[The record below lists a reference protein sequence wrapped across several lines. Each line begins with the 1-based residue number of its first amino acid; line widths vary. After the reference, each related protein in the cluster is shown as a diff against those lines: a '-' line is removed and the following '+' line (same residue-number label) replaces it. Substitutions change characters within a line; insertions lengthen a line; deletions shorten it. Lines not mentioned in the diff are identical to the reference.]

1 MNRLLL
7 LTACILLIGC
17 QSKQNTTDSLLGYL
31 PNNAVVVLKSSS
43 FKSLHDYS
51 NQQDAAMAAA
61 TLLPEFF
68 EELNQIAPNTAGQ
81 LSFHPEGKGQLI
93 PLLISHQKPV
103 YSDSV
108 AVDTLRYN
116 KTQLLKRNANPPTY
130 YATWDSLHFSSPS
143 KLLLESSIRLRS
155 TPNSIDGELEQLY
168 DNTTEDHTFFVSQDI
183 APYFNTLFNDIRP
196 VPWSQWSK
204 WTAIVPTVNSNGV
217 YMQAYGV
224 MDASGASRLSFLKNH
239 DSALHDLA
247 AHIPSN
253 TNTIQAFSFDL
264 DTYKKASLR
273 FKAVHNLPET
283 PMDSLLM
290 DATQLAQLQLGNET
304 VVLVKTNKT
313 PDDIKQALAKKSKAQ
328 FTTEQQTLFAFSD
341 ENTVANLLPPILK
354 QNTYAFATL
363 LNEHLYLGTSKTALE
378 SVIYALNKDDVL
390 AQNER
395 FQTYVKTLPSRSSF
409 WGWSVP
415 AYFETQVKKIVPTLS
430 KVALGAFRQA
440 DYVGTVEGEV
450 FYVTLSLQKPNDE
463 GKKAQAVELAGTAT
477 FDTPVIWGPYAVHN
491 HKTQA
496 LEWVVQ
502 DEENQ
507 LYLLDTTGGIV
518 WKKQLDGPILGPVT
532 QVDVYRNKRLQL
544 AFTTAK
550 SFQVLDR
557 NGNAVSGYSIKGMR
571 SSSTLAVFDYDKQR
585 NYRLVLSSGNTLS
598 MYDRSMKKVNG
609 WRKTKLN
616 SALKYPAKHIRIG
629 NRDYI
634 ALVQKSGKGELLHRT
649 GKTRIKIPTDVK
661 LTQDIYP
668 YQSGFVSIDDKNR
681 LVQIS
686 TTGKLTKTV
695 LPFETRY
702 TIAANRNTLVTL
714 TENKVSI
721 NNQLVELDFG
731 VYAPPQIQV
740 VNNRTYILIWD
751 NQSDKIYVFDR
762 DAKLL
767 DSFPV
772 IGRNWAMLGQA
783 VPGSA
788 VYLAAQ
794 NNRQE
799 LRFYKMP

>member
-7 LTACILLIGC
+7 LAVCILLIGC
-17 QSKQNTTDSLLGYL
+17 QSKQNTTDSLLNYL

-43 FKSLHDYS
+43 FKSLHDYR
-51 NQQDAAMAAA
+51 NQHDAATAAA
-61 TLLPEFF
+61 TLLPDFF
-68 EELNQIAPNTAGQ
+68 EELSQIGPNTAGQ
-81 LSFHPEGKGQLI
+81 LSFHPEGKDQLI
-93 PLLISHQKPV
+93 PLLISLQKPV

-108 AVDTLRYN
+108 SVDTLQYN
-116 KTQLLKRNANPPTY
+116 KTQLLKRNTNPPTF
-130 YATWDSLHFSSPS
+130 YASWDSLHFSSPS

-155 TPNSIDGELEQLY
+155 TQNSIDAELEQLY
-168 DNTTEDHTFFVSQDI
+168 KNTTEDHTFFVSKDI
-183 APYFNTLFNDIRP
+183 APYFNRLFKDMNPI
-196 VPWSQWSK
+196 PWLQWSK
-204 WTAIVPTVNSNGV
+204 WTAMVPSVNSNGV
-217 YMQAYGV
+217 YMQAYGIT
-224 MDASGASRLSFLKNH
+224 DTNGASRLSFLKNQ
-239 DSALHDLA
+239 DSALQELA
-247 AHIPSN
+247 AYIPSN
-253 TNTIQAFSFDL
+253 INTVQAFSFDL

-273 FKAVHNLPET
+273 FEAAHNLPKT
-283 PMDSLLM
+283 LMDSLLI
-290 DATQLAQLQLGNET
+290 DATQLAQLRLGNET
-304 VVLVKTNKT
+304 VVLVKSSMAT
-313 PDDIKQALAKKSKAQ
+313 DDIKQTLAKKSKAQ
-328 FTTEQQTLFAFSD
+328 FTTEQQTLYAFSD
-341 ENTVANLLPPILK
+341 ENIITDLLPPMLK
-354 QNTYAFATL
+354 QNKFTFATIV
-363 LNEHLYLGTSKTALE
+363 NEHLYLGTSQTVLE
-378 SVIYALNKDDVL
+378 SVIYALTKDDVL
-390 AQNER
+390 SQNER
-395 FQTYVKTLPSRSSF
+395 FQTYFKTLPSRSSF
-409 WGWSVP
+409 WGWSAP
-415 AYFETQVKKIVPTLS
+415 AYFETQVKKIAPALS
-430 KVALGAFRQA
+430 KTALGAFRQA

-450 FYVTLSLQKPNDE
+450 FYVALSLQKPNDE

-477 FDTPVIWGPYAVHN
+477 FDAPVVWGPYAVHN

-507 LYLLDTTGGIV
+507 LYLLDTTGELV
-518 WKKQLDGPILGPVT
+518 WKKQLDGAILGSVY
-532 QVDVYRNKRLQL
+532 QVDLYRNKRLQL
-544 AFTTAK
+544 AFTTDK

-557 NGNAVSGYSIKGMR
+557 NGNAVSGYSKKGMR
-571 SSSTLAVFDYDKQR
+571 TSSTLAVFDYDKQR

-598 MYDRSMKKVNG
+598 MYDSRMKKVSG

-616 SALKYPAKHIRIG
+616 NGLKYPAKHIRIG

-668 YQSGFVSIDDKNR
+668 YQNGFVSVDDKNR

-686 TTGKLTKTV
+686 TTGKLSKTA

-702 TIAANRNTLVTL
+702 AIAANRNTLVTV

-740 VNNRTYILIWD
+740 VNNRTYIIIWD
-751 NQSDKIYVFDR
+751 NQSDKVYVFDR

-772 IGRNWAMLGQA
+772 IGRKWAMLGQA

-799 LRFYKMP
+799 LRLYKMP

>member
-7 LTACILLIGC
+7 IVICALLVGC
-17 QSKQNTTDSLLGYL
+17 QSKQDKTDSLLDYL
-31 PNNAVVVLKSSS
+31 PNNAVVVLKSNS
-43 FKSLHDYS
+43 FTSLHAYS
-51 NQQDAAMAAA
+51 NQQEAAVAAA
-61 TLLPEFF
+61 SLLPEFF
-68 EELNQIAPNTAGQ
+68 EELNQIAPNSAGQ
-81 LSFHPEGKGQLI
+81 LSYHPEGKGKLI
-93 PLLISHQKPV
+93 PLLISQQKPV
-103 YSDSV
+103 YRDSV
-108 AVDTLRYN
+108 AVDTLQYN
-116 KTQLLKRNANPPTY
+116 KTQLLKRNSNPPTF
-130 YATWDSLHFSSPS
+130 YANWDSLHFSSPS

-155 TPNSIDGELEQLY
+155 APNSIDAELEQLY
-168 DNTTEDHTFFVSQDI
+168 NNSSEDHTFFVSQNI
-183 APYFNTLFNDIRP
+183 APYFNMLFEDMNP
-196 VPWSQWSK
+196 MPWSQWSK
-204 WTAIVPTVNSNGV
+204 WTALVPTVNSNGV
-217 YMQAYGV
+217 YMQAYG
-224 MDASGASRLSFLKNH
+224 MIDPSGASRLSFLKNQ
-239 DSALHDLA
+239 DSGLQNLA

-253 TNTIQAFSFDL
+253 AKSVQAFSFDL
-264 DTYKKASLR
+264 DVYKKASLR

-283 PMDSLLM
+283 LMDSLLM
-290 DATQLAQLQLGNET
+290 GATQLAQLQLGNET
-304 VVLVKTNKT
+304 VVLVKTNKAL
-313 PDDIKQALAKKSKAQ
+313 DDIKQALAKKSKAQ
-328 FTTEQQTLFAFSD
+328 FSTDEQTLYAFSD
-341 ENTVANLLPPILK
+341 DNIISNLLPPLLK
-354 QNTYAFATL
+354 QNNYAFATL
-363 LNEHLYLGTSKTALE
+363 LNEHLYLGTSQTVLE
-378 SVIYALNKDDVL
+378 SVIYTLIKDDVL

-409 WGWSVP
+409 WGWSAP
-415 AYFETQVKKIVPTLS
+415 TYFETQVKKMMPALS
-430 KVALGAFRQA
+430 KVTLGPFRQA

-450 FYVTLSLQKPNDE
+450 FYVALSLQKPNDE
-463 GKKAQAVELAGTAT
+463 GKKTQAVELASTAT
-477 FDTPVIWGPYAVHN
+477 FNTPLVWGPYAVHN

-507 LYLLDTTGGIV
+507 LYLLDTTGETI
-518 WKKQLDGPILGPVT
+518 WKKQLDGAILGPVH
-532 QVDVYRNKRLQL
+532 QVDLYRNKRLQL
-544 AFTTAK
+544 AFTTDK

-557 NGNAVSGYSIKGMR
+557 NGNPVSGYSKKGMR

-598 MYDRSMKKVNG
+598 MYDRGMKKVSG

-649 GKTRIKIPTDVK
+649 GKTRIKIPAEIK
-661 LTQDIYP
+661 LTQDLFP
-668 YQSGFVSIDDKNR
+668 YQSGFISVDDKNR

-686 TTGKLTKTV
+686 TTGKLTKKA

-740 VNNRTYILIWD
+740 VNNRTYILVWD
-751 NQSDKIYVFDR
+751 NQSDKVYVFDR

-772 IGRNWAMLGQA
+772 VGRKWAMLGQA
-783 VPGSA
+783 TPGSA

-794 NNRQE
+794 NNKKE

>member
-1 MNRLLL
+1 
-7 LTACILLIGC
+7 
-17 QSKQNTTDSLLGYL
+17 
-31 PNNAVVVLKSSS
+31 
-43 FKSLHDYS
+43 
-51 NQQDAAMAAA
+51 
-61 TLLPEFF
+61 
-68 EELNQIAPNTAGQ
+68 
-81 LSFHPEGKGQLI
+81 
-93 PLLISHQKPV
+93 
-103 YSDSV
+103 
-108 AVDTLRYN
+108 VDTLQYN
-116 KTQLLKRNANPPTY
+116 KTQLLKRNSNPPSF
-130 YATWDSLHFSSPS
+130 YATWDNLHFSSPS

-155 TPNSIDGELEQLY
+155 TPNSIDIELEQLY
-168 DNTTEDHTFFVSQDI
+168 ENTTEDHTFFVSQNI
-183 APYFNTLFNDIRP
+183 APYFNTLFEDMSPI
-196 VPWSQWSK
+196 PWSQWSK
-204 WTAIVPTVNSNGV
+204 WTALVPTVNSNGV

-224 MDASGASRLSFLKNH
+224 MDSSGASRLSFLKNQ
-239 DSALHDLA
+239 DSSLQNLA
-247 AHIPSN
+247 AHIPSSVS
-253 TNTIQAFSFDL
+253 TVQAFSFDL

-283 PMDSLLM
+283 VMDSLLM

-304 VVLVKTNKT
+304 LVLVKTNKA
-313 PDDIKQALAKKSKAQ
+313 PDDIKQTLAKKSKAQ
-328 FTTEQQTLFAFSD
+328 FTTEAQTLYAFSD
-341 ENTVANLLPPILK
+341 DNSITNLLPPILK

-378 SVIYALNKDDVL
+378 SLIYALSKDDVL
-390 AQNER
+390 MQNEG
-395 FQTYVKTLPSRSSF
+395 FQTYVKTLPTRSSF
-409 WGWSVP
+409 WGWSAP
-415 AYFETQVKKIVPTLS
+415 AYFEAQVKKMMPALR

-450 FYVTLSLQKPNDE
+450 FYVALSLQKPNDE
-463 GKKAQAVELAGTAT
+463 GKKTQAVELAGTAT
-477 FDTPVIWGPYAVHN
+477 FNTPVSWGPYAVLN

-507 LYLLDTTGGIV
+507 LYLLDTTGEEI
-518 WKKQLDGPILGPVT
+518 WKKQLDGAILGPVY
-532 QVDVYRNKRLQL
+532 QVDLYRNKRLQL
-544 AFTTAK
+544 AFTTDK

-557 NGNAVSGYSIKGMR
+557 NGNPVSGYNKKGVR
-571 SSSTLAVFDYDKQR
+571 TSSTLGIFDYDNQR
-585 NYRLVLSSGNTLS
+585 NYRLVLNSGNTLS
-598 MYDRSMKKVNG
+598 MYDRSMKKVSG
-609 WRKTKLN
+609 WRKTKLK

-686 TTGKLTKTV
+686 TTGKLTKTA

-714 TENKVSI
+714 TENKVNI

-751 NQSDKIYVFDR
+751 NQSDKVYVFDR

-772 IGRNWAMLGQA
+772 IGRKWAMLGQA

-788 VYLAAQ
+788 IYLAAQ

-799 LRFYKMP
+799 LRIYKMP

>member
-7 LTACILLIGC
+7 FAICALLIGC
-17 QSKQNTTDSLLGYL
+17 QSKQNTTGSLLDYL

-43 FKSLHDYS
+43 FTSLHKYS

-68 EELNQIAPNTAGQ
+68 EELNQIAPNTSGQ

-93 PLLISHQKPV
+93 PLLISPQQPV
-103 YSDSV
+103 YTDSV
-108 AVDTLRYN
+108 AVDTLQYN
-116 KTQLLKRNANPPTY
+116 KTQLLKRNSNPPTF
-130 YATWDSLHFSSPS
+130 YASWDSLHFSSPS

-155 TPNSIDGELEQLY
+155 TPNSIDIELEQLY
-168 DNTTEDHTFFVSQDI
+168 ENSTEDHTFFVSQNI
-183 APYFNTLFNDIRP
+183 APYFNRLFEDMNP
-196 VPWSQWSK
+196 VPWSQWST
-204 WTAIVPTVNSNGV
+204 WTALVPTVNSNWV

-224 MDASGASRLSFLKNH
+224 MDSSGASRLSFLKNQ
-239 DSALHDLA
+239 DSALQNLA

-253 TNTIQAFSFDL
+253 VNTVQAFSFDL

-283 PMDSLLM
+283 VMDSLLM

-304 VVLVKTNKT
+304 LVLVKTNKT

-328 FTTEQQTLFAFSD
+328 YTTEAQTLYAFSD
-341 ENTVANLLPPILK
+341 DNNITNLLPPILK

-378 SVIYALNKDDVL
+378 SLIYALTKDDVL

-409 WGWSVP
+409 WGWSAP
-415 AYFETQVKKIVPTLS
+415 AYFEAQVKKMMPALR

-450 FYVTLSLQKPNDE
+450 FYVALSLQKPNDE
-463 GKKAQAVELAGTAT
+463 GKKTQAVELAGTAT
-477 FDTPVIWGPYAVHN
+477 FNTPVSWGPYAVLN

-507 LYLLDTTGGIV
+507 LYLLDTTGEEI
-518 WKKQLDGPILGPVT
+518 WKKQLDGAILGPVY
-532 QVDVYRNKRLQL
+532 QVDLYRNKRLQL
-544 AFTTAK
+544 AFTTDK

-557 NGNAVSGYSIKGMR
+557 NGNPVSEYNKKGMR
-571 SSSTLAVFDYDKQR
+571 TSSTLGIFDYDNQR

-598 MYDRSMKKVNG
+598 MYDRSMKKVSG
-609 WRKTKLN
+609 WRKTKLK
-616 SALKYPAKHIRIG
+616 SALKYPPKHIRIG

-661 LTQDIYP
+661 LTQEIYP

-686 TTGKLTKTV
+686 TTGKLTKTA

-721 NNQLVELDFG
+721 NDQLVELDFG

-751 NQSDKIYVFDR
+751 NQSDKVYVFNR

-772 IGRNWAMLGQA
+772 IGRKWAMLGQA

-788 VYLAAQ
+788 IYLAAQ
-794 NNRQE
+794 NNKQE
-799 LRFYKMP
+799 LRIYKMP

>member
-1 MNRLLL
+1 
-7 LTACILLIGC
+7 
-17 QSKQNTTDSLLGYL
+17 
-31 PNNAVVVLKSSS
+31 
-43 FKSLHDYS
+43 
-51 NQQDAAMAAA
+51 
-61 TLLPEFF
+61 
-68 EELNQIAPNTAGQ
+68 
-81 LSFHPEGKGQLI
+81 
-93 PLLISHQKPV
+93 
-103 YSDSV
+103 
-108 AVDTLRYN
+108 
-116 KTQLLKRNANPPTY
+116 
-130 YATWDSLHFSSPS
+130 
-143 KLLLESSIRLRS
+143 LLLESSIRLRS
-155 TPNSIDGELEQLY
+155 TPNSIDIELEQLY
-168 DNTTEDHTFFVSQDI
+168 ENSTEDHTFFVSQNI
-183 APYFNTLFNDIRP
+183 APYFNTLFEDMNP
-196 VPWSQWSK
+196 VPWSQWST
-204 WTAIVPTVNSNGV
+204 WTALVPTVNSNGV

-224 MDASGASRLSFLKNH
+224 MDSSGASRLSFLKNQ
-239 DSALHDLA
+239 DSALQNLA

-253 TNTIQAFSFDL
+253 VNTVQAFSFDL

-283 PMDSLLM
+283 VMDSLLM

-304 VVLVKTNKT
+304 LVLVKTNKT

-328 FTTEQQTLFAFSD
+328 YTTEAHTVYAFSD
-341 ENTVANLLPPILK
+341 DNSITNLLPPILK

-378 SVIYALNKDDVL
+378 SLIYALTKDDVL
-390 AQNER
+390 GQNER

-409 WGWSVP
+409 WGWSAP
-415 AYFETQVKKIVPTLS
+415 AYFEAQVKKMMPALR

-450 FYVTLSLQKPNDE
+450 FYVALSLQKPNDE
-463 GKKAQAVELAGTAT
+463 GKKTQAVELAGTAT
-477 FDTPVIWGPYAVHN
+477 FNTPVSWGPYAVLN

-507 LYLLDTTGGIV
+507 LYLLDTTGEEI
-518 WKKQLDGPILGPVT
+518 WKKQLDGAILGPVY
-532 QVDVYRNKRLQL
+532 QVDLYRNKRLQL
-544 AFTTAK
+544 AFTTDK

-557 NGNAVSGYSIKGMR
+557 NGNPVSGYNKKGMR
-571 SSSTLAVFDYDKQR
+571 TSSTLGIFDYDNQR

-598 MYDRSMKKVNG
+598 MYDRSMKKVSG
-609 WRKTKLN
+609 WRKTKLK

-661 LTQDIYP
+661 LTQEIYP

-686 TTGKLTKTV
+686 TTGKLTKTA

-721 NNQLVELDFG
+721 NDQLVELDFG

-751 NQSDKIYVFDR
+751 NQSDKVYVFNR

-772 IGRNWAMLGQA
+772 IGRKWAMLGQA

-788 VYLAAQ
+788 IYLAAQ
-794 NNRQE
+794 NNKQE
-799 LRFYKMP
+799 LRIYKMP

>member
-1 MNRLLL
+1 
-7 LTACILLIGC
+7 
-17 QSKQNTTDSLLGYL
+17 
-31 PNNAVVVLKSSS
+31 
-43 FKSLHDYS
+43 
-51 NQQDAAMAAA
+51 MAAA

-68 EELNQIAPNTAGQ
+68 EELNQIAPNTVGQ

-93 PLLISHQKPV
+93 PLLISQQKPV

-108 AVDTLRYN
+108 TVDTLQYN
-116 KTQLLKRNANPPTY
+116 KTQLLKRNSNPPSF

-155 TPNSIDGELEQLY
+155 TPNSIDIELEQLY
-168 DNTTEDHTFFVSQDI
+168 ENTTEDHTFFVSQNI
-183 APYFNTLFNDIRP
+183 APYFNTLFDDMDPI
-196 VPWSQWSK
+196 PWSQWSK
-204 WTAIVPTVNSNGV
+204 WTALVPTVNSNGV

-224 MDASGASRLSFLKNH
+224 MDSSGASRLSFLKNQ
-239 DSALHDLA
+239 DSALQDLA
-247 AHIPSN
+247 AYIPSN
-253 TNTIQAFSFDL
+253 VNTVQAFSFDL

-283 PMDSLLM
+283 VMDSLLM
-290 DATQLAQLQLGNET
+290 DATQLAQLQLGKET
-304 VVLVKTNKT
+304 IVLVKTNKT

-328 FTTEQQTLFAFSD
+328 YTTETQTVYAFSD
-341 ENTVANLLPPILK
+341 DNSITNLLPPILK

-363 LNEHLYLGTSKTALE
+363 LNEHLYLGTSQTALE
-378 SVIYALNKDDVL
+378 SLIYALNKDDVL
-390 AQNER
+390 VQNER

-409 WGWSVP
+409 WGWSAP
-415 AYFETQVKKIVPTLS
+415 AYFEAQVKKVMPALR
-430 KVALGAFRQA
+430 KVALGTFRQA

-450 FYVTLSLQKPNDE
+450 FYVALSLQKPNDE
-463 GKKAQAVELAGTAT
+463 GKKKQAVELAGTAT
-477 FDTPVIWGPYAVHN
+477 FDTAVIWGPYAVHN

-507 LYLLDTTGGIV
+507 LYLLDTTGEAI
-518 WKKQLDGPILGPVT
+518 WKKQLDGAILGPVY
-532 QVDVYRNKRLQL
+532 QVDLYRNKRLQL
-544 AFTTAK
+544 AFTTEK

-557 NGNAVSGYSIKGMR
+557 NGNPVSGYNKKGMR
-571 SSSTLAVFDYDKQR
+571 TSSTLGIFDYDNQR
-585 NYRLVLSSGNTLS
+585 NYRMVLSSGNTLS
-598 MYDRSMKKVNG
+598 MYDRSMKKVSG
-609 WRKTKLN
+609 WRKTKLK

-661 LTQDIYP
+661 LTQEIYP

-686 TTGKLTKTV
+686 TTGKLTKTA

-721 NNQLVELDFG
+721 NDQLVELDFG

-751 NQSDKIYVFDR
+751 NQSDKIYLFNR

-772 IGRNWAMLGQA
+772 IGRKWAMLGQA

-788 VYLAAQ
+788 VYLATQ

-799 LRFYKMP
+799 LRIYKMP

>member
-7 LTACILLIGC
+7 IAACILLIGC
-17 QSKQNTTDSLLGYL
+17 QSKQNTTDSLLRYL

-93 PLLISHQKPV
+93 PLLISQQKPV
-103 YSDSV
+103 YGDSV

-155 TPNSIDGELEQLY
+155 TPNSIDRELEQLY
-168 DNTTEDHTFFVSQDI
+168 DNSSEDHTFFVSHDI
-183 APYFNTLFNDIRP
+183 APYFNTLFKNITP
-196 VPWSQWSK
+196 MPWSQWSK

-224 MDASGASRLSFLKNH
+224 MDASGASRLSFLKNQ

-253 TNTIQAFSFDL
+253 ANTVQAFSFNL

-313 PDDIKQALAKKSKAQ
+313 PDGIKQALAKKSKAQ
-328 FTTEQQTLFAFSD
+328 FTTEQQTLYAFSD
-341 ENTVANLLPPILK
+341 ESTIANLLPPILK

-409 WGWSVP
+409 WGWSAP
-415 AYFETQVKKIVPTLS
+415 AYFEAQVKKIVPALS
-430 KVALGAFRQA
+430 KMTLGAFRQA

-450 FYVTLSLQKPNDE
+450 FYVALSLQKPNDE

-477 FDTPVIWGPYAVHN
+477 FDTPVRWGPFAVHN

-507 LYLLDTTGGIV
+507 LYLLDTTGDIV
-518 WKKQLDGPILGPVT
+518 WKKQLDGAILGPVT
-532 QVDVYRNKRLQL
+532 QVDLYRNKRLQL

-557 NGNAVSGYSIKGMR
+557 NGNAV
-571 SSSTLAVFDYDKQR
+571 
-585 NYRLVLSSGNTLS
+585 
-598 MYDRSMKKVNG
+598 
-609 WRKTKLN
+609 
-616 SALKYPAKHIRIG
+616 
-629 NRDYI
+629 
-634 ALVQKSGKGELLHRT
+634 
-649 GKTRIKIPTDVK
+649 
-661 LTQDIYP
+661 
-668 YQSGFVSIDDKNR
+668 
-681 LVQIS
+681 
-686 TTGKLTKTV
+686 
-695 LPFETRY
+695 
-702 TIAANRNTLVTL
+702 
-714 TENKVSI
+714 
-721 NNQLVELDFG
+721 
-731 VYAPPQIQV
+731 
-740 VNNRTYILIWD
+740 
-751 NQSDKIYVFDR
+751 
-762 DAKLL
+762 
-767 DSFPV
+767 
-772 IGRNWAMLGQA
+772 LG
-783 VPGSA
+783 
-788 VYLAAQ
+788 
-794 NNRQE
+794 
-799 LRFYKMP
+799 

>member
-1 MNRLLL
+1 
-7 LTACILLIGC
+7 
-17 QSKQNTTDSLLGYL
+17 
-31 PNNAVVVLKSSS
+31 
-43 FKSLHDYS
+43 
-51 NQQDAAMAAA
+51 
-61 TLLPEFF
+61 
-68 EELNQIAPNTAGQ
+68 
-81 LSFHPEGKGQLI
+81 
-93 PLLISHQKPV
+93 
-103 YSDSV
+103 
-108 AVDTLRYN
+108 
-116 KTQLLKRNANPPTY
+116 
-130 YATWDSLHFSSPS
+130 
-143 KLLLESSIRLRS
+143 
-155 TPNSIDGELEQLY
+155 
-168 DNTTEDHTFFVSQDI
+168 
-183 APYFNTLFNDIRP
+183 
-196 VPWSQWSK
+196 
-204 WTAIVPTVNSNGV
+204 
-217 YMQAYGV
+217 MQAYGV
-224 MDASGASRLSFLKNH
+224 MDSSGASRLSFLKNQ
-239 DSALHDLA
+239 DSALQNLA

-253 TNTIQAFSFDL
+253 VNTVQAFSFDL

-283 PMDSLLM
+283 VMDSLLM

-304 VVLVKTNKT
+304 LVLVKTNKT

-328 FTTEQQTLFAFSD
+328 YTTEAHTVYAFSD
-341 ENTVANLLPPILK
+341 DNSITNLLPPILK

-378 SVIYALNKDDVL
+378 SLIYALTKDDVL
-390 AQNER
+390 GQNER

-409 WGWSVP
+409 WGWSAP
-415 AYFETQVKKIVPTLS
+415 AYFEAQVKKMMPALR
-430 KVALGAFRQA
+430 KVALGSFRQA

-450 FYVTLSLQKPNDE
+450 FYVALSLQKPNDE
-463 GKKAQAVELAGTAT
+463 GKKTQAVELAGTAT
-477 FDTPVIWGPYAVHN
+477 FNTPVSWGPYAVLN
-491 HKTQA
+491 HKTQV

-507 LYLLDTTGGIV
+507 LYLLDTTGEEI
-518 WKKQLDGPILGPVT
+518 WKKQLDGAILGPVY
-532 QVDVYRNKRLQL
+532 QVDLYRNKRLQL
-544 AFTTAK
+544 AFTTDK

-557 NGNAVSGYSIKGMR
+557 NGNPVSGYNKKGMR
-571 SSSTLAVFDYDKQR
+571 TSSTLGIFDYDNQR

-598 MYDRSMKKVNG
+598 MYDRSMKKVSG
-609 WRKTKLN
+609 WRKTKLK
-616 SALKYPAKHIRIG
+616 SALKYPPKHIRIG

-661 LTQDIYP
+661 LTQEIYP

-686 TTGKLTKTV
+686 TTGKLTKTA

-721 NNQLVELDFG
+721 NDQLVELDFG

-740 VNNRTYILIWD
+740 VNNRTYVLIWD
-751 NQSDKIYVFDR
+751 NQSDKVYVFNR

-772 IGRNWAMLGQA
+772 IGRKWAMLGQA

-788 VYLAAQ
+788 IYLAAQ
-794 NNRQE
+794 NNKQE
-799 LRFYKMP
+799 LRIYKMP

>member
-7 LTACILLIGC
+7 IVICALLVGC
-17 QSKQNTTDSLLGYL
+17 QSKQDKTDSLLDYL
-31 PNNAVVVLKSSS
+31 PNNAVVVLKSNS
-43 FKSLHDYS
+43 FTSLHAYS
-51 NQQDAAMAAA
+51 NQQEAAVAAA
-61 TLLPEFF
+61 SLLPEFF
-68 EELNQIAPNTAGQ
+68 EELNQIAPNSAGQ
-81 LSFHPEGKGQLI
+81 LSYHPEGKGKLI
-93 PLLISHQKPV
+93 PLLISQQKPV
-103 YSDSV
+103 YRDSV
-108 AVDTLRYN
+108 AVDTLQYN
-116 KTQLLKRNANPPTY
+116 KTQLLKRNSNPPTF
-130 YATWDSLHFSSPS
+130 YANWDSLHFSSPS

-155 TPNSIDGELEQLY
+155 APNSIDAELEQLY
-168 DNTTEDHTFFVSQDI
+168 NNSSEDHTFFVSQNI
-183 APYFNTLFNDIRP
+183 APYFNMLFEDMNP
-196 VPWSQWSK
+196 MPWSQWSK
-204 WTAIVPTVNSNGV
+204 WTALVPTVNSNGV
-217 YMQAYGV
+217 YMQAYG
-224 MDASGASRLSFLKNH
+224 MIDPSGASRLSFLKNQ
-239 DSALHDLA
+239 DSGLQNLA

-253 TNTIQAFSFDL
+253 AKSVQAFSFDL
-264 DTYKKASLR
+264 DVYKKASLR

-283 PMDSLLM
+283 LMDSLLM

-304 VVLVKTNKT
+304 VVLVKTNKAL
-313 PDDIKQALAKKSKAQ
+313 DDIKQALAKKSKAQ
-328 FTTEQQTLFAFSD
+328 FSTDEQTLYAFSD
-341 ENTVANLLPPILK
+341 DNTISNLLPPLLK
-354 QNTYAFATL
+354 QKNYAFATL
-363 LNEHLYLGTSKTALE
+363 LNEHLYLGTSQTVLE
-378 SVIYALNKDDVL
+378 SVIYTLNKDDVL

-409 WGWSVP
+409 WGWSAP
-415 AYFETQVKKIVPTLS
+415 TYFETQVKKMMPALS
-430 KVALGAFRQA
+430 KVTLGPFRQA

-450 FYVTLSLQKPNDE
+450 FYVSLSLQKPNDE
-463 GKKAQAVELAGTAT
+463 GKKTQAVELASTAT
-477 FDTPVIWGPYAVHN
+477 FNTPLVWGPYAVHN

-507 LYLLDTTGGIV
+507 LYLLDTTGETI
-518 WKKQLDGPILGPVT
+518 WKKQLDGAILGPVH
-532 QVDVYRNKRLQL
+532 QVDLYRNKRLQL
-544 AFTTAK
+544 AFTTEK

-557 NGNAVSGYSIKGMR
+557 NGNPVSGYSKKGMR

-598 MYDRSMKKVNG
+598 MYDRGMKKVSG

-616 SALKYPAKHIRIG
+616 SILKYPAKHIRIG

-649 GKTRIKIPTDVK
+649 GKTRIKIPAEIK
-661 LTQDIYP
+661 LTQDLFS
-668 YQSGFVSIDDKNR
+668 YQSGFISIDDKNR

-686 TTGKLTKTV
+686 TTGKLTKKA

-740 VNNRTYILIWD
+740 VNNRTYILVWD
-751 NQSDKIYVFDR
+751 NQSDKVYVFDR

-772 IGRNWAMLGQA
+772 VGRKWAMLGQA
-783 VPGSA
+783 TPGSA
-788 VYLAAQ
+788 VYLVAQ
-794 NNRQE
+794 NNKKE

>member
-7 LTACILLIGC
+7 FTACILLLGC
-17 QSKQNTTDSLLGYL
+17 QSKQNTTESLLGYL

-61 TLLPEFF
+61 RLLPKFF
-68 EELNQIAPNTAGQ
+68 EKLNHIAPNTAGQ

-93 PLLISHQKPV
+93 PLLISQQKPF

-108 AVDTLRYN
+108 TVDTLQYN

-130 YATWDSLHFSSPS
+130 YATWDSLHFSSTS

-155 TPNSIDGELEQLY
+155 TPNSIDSELEQLY
-168 DNTTEDHTFFVSQDI
+168 DNATEDHTFFVSQDI
-183 APYFNTLFNDIRP
+183 APYFNTLFNDISP
-196 VPWSQWSK
+196 VPWSQWGN

-217 YMQAYGV
+217 YIQAFGV
-224 MDASGASRLSFLKNH
+224 MDANGASRLSFFKNQ
-239 DSALHDLA
+239 DSSLHDLA

-253 TNTIQAFSFDL
+253 ANTVQAFSFDL
-264 DTYKKASLR
+264 DAYKKASLR

-304 VVLVKTNKT
+304 VVLVKTYKT

-328 FTTEQQTLFAFSD
+328 FTTEQQTLYAFSD
-341 ENTVANLLPPILK
+341 ENAIVNLLPPILK

-409 WGWSVP
+409 WGWSAP

-430 KVALGAFRQA
+430 KVTLGAFRQA

-450 FYVTLSLQKPNDE
+450 FYVALGLQKPNDE

-477 FDTPVIWGPYAVHN
+477 FDMPVIWGPYAVHN

-502 DEENQ
+502 DEENE

-518 WKKQLDGPILGPVT
+518 WKKQLDGAILGPVT
-532 QVDVYRNKRLQL
+532 QVDLYRNKRLQL

-557 NGNAVSGYSIKGMR
+557 NGNAVSGYSKKGMR

-598 MYDRSMKKVNG
+598 MYDRSMKKVSG
-609 WRKTKLN
+609 WRKNKLN
-616 SALKYPAKHIRIG
+616 SVLKYPAKHIRIG

-661 LTQDIYP
+661 LTQGIYP

-686 TTGKLTKTV
+686 TTGKLTKTA

-721 NNQLVELDFG
+721 NDQLVELDFG

-751 NQSDKIYVFDR
+751 NQSDKVYVFDR

-772 IGRNWAMLGQA
+772 IGRKWAMLGQA

-799 LRFYKMP
+799 LRFYKIP

>member
-1 MNRLLL
+1 
-7 LTACILLIGC
+7 
-17 QSKQNTTDSLLGYL
+17 
-31 PNNAVVVLKSSS
+31 
-43 FKSLHDYS
+43 
-51 NQQDAAMAAA
+51 
-61 TLLPEFF
+61 
-68 EELNQIAPNTAGQ
+68 
-81 LSFHPEGKGQLI
+81 
-93 PLLISHQKPV
+93 
-103 YSDSV
+103 
-108 AVDTLRYN
+108 
-116 KTQLLKRNANPPTY
+116 
-130 YATWDSLHFSSPS
+130 
-143 KLLLESSIRLRS
+143 
-155 TPNSIDGELEQLY
+155 
-168 DNTTEDHTFFVSQDI
+168 
-183 APYFNTLFNDIRP
+183 
-196 VPWSQWSK
+196 
-204 WTAIVPTVNSNGV
+204 
-217 YMQAYGV
+217 MQAYGV
-224 MDASGASRLSFLKNH
+224 MDSSGASRLSFLKNQ
-239 DSALHDLA
+239 DSALQDLA

-253 TNTIQAFSFDL
+253 VNTVQAFSFDL

-283 PMDSLLM
+283 VMDSLLM
-290 DATQLAQLQLGNET
+290 DATQLAQLQLGKET
-304 VVLVKTNKT
+304 MVLVKTNKT

-328 FTTEQQTLFAFSD
+328 YTTETQTVYAFSD
-341 ENTVANLLPPILK
+341 DNSITNLLPPILK

-363 LNEHLYLGTSKTALE
+363 LNEHLYLGTSQTALE
-378 SVIYALNKDDVL
+378 SLIYALNKDDVL

-409 WGWSVP
+409 WGWSAP
-415 AYFETQVKKIVPTLS
+415 AYFEAQVKKMMPSLS

-450 FYVTLSLQKPNDE
+450 FYVALSLQKPNDE
-463 GKKAQAVELAGTAT
+463 GKKTQAVELAGTAT
-477 FDTPVIWGPYAVHN
+477 FDTAVIWGPYAVHN

-507 LYLLDTTGGIV
+507 LYLLDTTGEAI
-518 WKKQLDGPILGPVT
+518 WKKQLDGAILGPVY
-532 QVDVYRNKRLQL
+532 QVDLYRNKRLQL
-544 AFTTAK
+544 AFTTEK

-557 NGNAVSGYSIKGMR
+557 NGNPVSGYIKKGMR
-571 SSSTLAVFDYDKQR
+571 TSSTLGVFDYDKQR
-585 NYRLVLSSGNTLS
+585 NYRMVLSSGNVLS
-598 MYDRSMKKVNG
+598 MYDRSMKKVSG
-609 WRKTKLN
+609 WRKTKLK

-661 LTQDIYP
+661 LTQEIYP

-686 TTGKLTKTV
+686 TTGKLTKTA

-721 NNQLVELDFG
+721 NDQLVELDFG

-751 NQSDKIYVFDR
+751 NQSDKVYVFNR

-772 IGRNWAMLGQA
+772 IGRKWAMLGQA

-788 VYLAAQ
+788 VYLATQ

-799 LRFYKMP
+799 LRIYKMP

>member
-1 MNRLLL
+1 M
-7 LTACILLIGC
+7 
-17 QSKQNTTDSLLGYL
+17 SQN
-31 PNNAVVVLKSSS
+31 
-43 FKSLHDYS
+43 
-51 NQQDAAMAAA
+51 
-61 TLLPEFF
+61 
-68 EELNQIAPNTAGQ
+68 
-81 LSFHPEGKGQLI
+81 
-93 PLLISHQKPV
+93 
-103 YSDSV
+103 
-108 AVDTLRYN
+108 
-116 KTQLLKRNANPPTY
+116 
-130 YATWDSLHFSSPS
+130 
-143 KLLLESSIRLRS
+143 
-155 TPNSIDGELEQLY
+155 
-168 DNTTEDHTFFVSQDI
+168 I
-183 APYFNTLFNDIRP
+183 APYFNTLFEDMNP
-196 VPWSQWSK
+196 VPWSQWST
-204 WTAIVPTVNSNGV
+204 WTALVPTVNSNGV

-224 MDASGASRLSFLKNH
+224 MDSSGASRLSFLKNQ
-239 DSALHDLA
+239 DSALQNLA

-253 TNTIQAFSFDL
+253 VNTVQAFSFDL

-283 PMDSLLM
+283 VMDSLLM

-304 VVLVKTNKT
+304 LVLVKTNKT

-328 FTTEQQTLFAFSD
+328 YTTEAHTVYAFSD
-341 ENTVANLLPPILK
+341 DNSITNLLPPILK

-378 SVIYALNKDDVL
+378 SLIYALNKDDVL

-409 WGWSVP
+409 WGWSAP
-415 AYFETQVKKIVPTLS
+415 AYFEAQVKKMMPALR

-450 FYVTLSLQKPNDE
+450 FYVALSLQKPNDE
-463 GKKAQAVELAGTAT
+463 GKKTQAVELAGTAT
-477 FDTPVIWGPYAVHN
+477 FNTPVSWGPYAVLN

-507 LYLLDTTGGIV
+507 LYLLDTTGEEI
-518 WKKQLDGPILGPVT
+518 WKKQLDGAILGPVY
-532 QVDVYRNKRLQL
+532 QVDLYRNKRLQL
-544 AFTTAK
+544 AFTTDK

-557 NGNAVSGYSIKGMR
+557 NGNPVSGYNKKGMR
-571 SSSTLAVFDYDKQR
+571 TSSTLGIFDYDNQR

-598 MYDRSMKKVNG
+598 MYDRSMKKVSG
-609 WRKTKLN
+609 WRKTKLK

-661 LTQDIYP
+661 LTQEIYP

-686 TTGKLTKTV
+686 TTGKLTKTA

-721 NNQLVELDFG
+721 NDQLVELDFG

-751 NQSDKIYVFDR
+751 NQSDKVYVFNR

-772 IGRNWAMLGQA
+772 IGRKWAMLGQA

-788 VYLAAQ
+788 IYLAAQ
-794 NNRQE
+794 NNKQE
-799 LRFYKMP
+799 LRIYKMP

>member
-1 MNRLLL
+1 
-7 LTACILLIGC
+7 
-17 QSKQNTTDSLLGYL
+17 
-31 PNNAVVVLKSSS
+31 
-43 FKSLHDYS
+43 
-51 NQQDAAMAAA
+51 
-61 TLLPEFF
+61 
-68 EELNQIAPNTAGQ
+68 
-81 LSFHPEGKGQLI
+81 
-93 PLLISHQKPV
+93 
-103 YSDSV
+103 
-108 AVDTLRYN
+108 
-116 KTQLLKRNANPPTY
+116 
-130 YATWDSLHFSSPS
+130 
-143 KLLLESSIRLRS
+143 LLLESSIRLRS
-155 TPNSIDGELEQLY
+155 TPNSIDIELEQLY
-168 DNTTEDHTFFVSQDI
+168 ENSTEDHTFFVSQNI
-183 APYFNTLFNDIRP
+183 APYFNTLFEDMNP
-196 VPWSQWSK
+196 VPWSQWST
-204 WTAIVPTVNSNGV
+204 WTALVPTVNSNGV

-224 MDASGASRLSFLKNH
+224 MDSSGASRLSFLKNQ
-239 DSALHDLA
+239 DSALQNLA

-253 TNTIQAFSFDL
+253 VNTVQAFSFDL

-283 PMDSLLM
+283 VMDSLLM

-304 VVLVKTNKT
+304 LVLVKTNKT

-328 FTTEQQTLFAFSD
+328 YTTEAHTVYAFSD
-341 ENTVANLLPPILK
+341 DNSITNLLPPILK

-378 SVIYALNKDDVL
+378 SLIYALTKDDVL

-409 WGWSVP
+409 WGWSAP
-415 AYFETQVKKIVPTLS
+415 AYFEAQVKKMMPALR

-450 FYVTLSLQKPNDE
+450 FYVALSLQKPNDE
-463 GKKAQAVELAGTAT
+463 GKKTQAVELAGTAT
-477 FDTPVIWGPYAVHN
+477 FNTPVSWGPYAVLN

-496 LEWVVQ
+496 LEWVIQ

-507 LYLLDTTGGIV
+507 LYLLDTTGEEI
-518 WKKQLDGPILGPVT
+518 WKKQLDGAILGPVY
-532 QVDVYRNKRLQL
+532 QVDLYRNKRLQL
-544 AFTTAK
+544 AFTTDK

-557 NGNAVSGYSIKGMR
+557 NGNPVSGYNKKGMR
-571 SSSTLAVFDYDKQR
+571 TSSTLGIFDYDNQR

-598 MYDRSMKKVNG
+598 MYDRSMKKVSG
-609 WRKTKLN
+609 WRKTKLK

-661 LTQDIYP
+661 LTQEIYP

-686 TTGKLTKTV
+686 TTGKLTKTA

-721 NNQLVELDFG
+721 NDQLVELDFG

-751 NQSDKIYVFDR
+751 NQSDKVYVFNR

-772 IGRNWAMLGQA
+772 IGRKWAMLGQA

-788 VYLAAQ
+788 IYLAAQ
-794 NNRQE
+794 NNKQE
-799 LRFYKMP
+799 LRIYKMP

>member
-7 LTACILLIGC
+7 IAACILLIGC
-17 QSKQNTTDSLLGYL
+17 QSKQNTTDSLLRYL

-93 PLLISHQKPV
+93 PLLISQQKPV
-103 YSDSV
+103 YGDSV

-155 TPNSIDGELEQLY
+155 TPNSIDRELEQLY
-168 DNTTEDHTFFVSQDI
+168 DNSSEDHTFFVSHDI
-183 APYFNTLFNDIRP
+183 APYFNTLFKNITP
-196 VPWSQWSK
+196 MPWSQWSK

-224 MDASGASRLSFLKNH
+224 MDASGASRLSFLKNQ

-253 TNTIQAFSFDL
+253 ANTFQAFSFNL

-313 PDDIKQALAKKSKAQ
+313 PDGIKQALAKKSKAQ
-328 FTTEQQTLFAFSD
+328 FTTEQQTLYAFSD
-341 ENTVANLLPPILK
+341 ESTIANLLPPILK

-409 WGWSVP
+409 WGWSAP
-415 AYFETQVKKIVPTLS
+415 AYFEAQVKKIVPALS
-430 KVALGAFRQA
+430 K
-440 DYVGTVEGEV
+440 
-450 FYVTLSLQKPNDE
+450 
-463 GKKAQAVELAGTAT
+463 
-477 FDTPVIWGPYAVHN
+477 
-491 HKTQA
+491 
-496 LEWVVQ
+496 
-502 DEENQ
+502 
-507 LYLLDTTGGIV
+507 
-518 WKKQLDGPILGPVT
+518 
-532 QVDVYRNKRLQL
+532 
-544 AFTTAK
+544 
-550 SFQVLDR
+550 
-557 NGNAVSGYSIKGMR
+557 M
-571 SSSTLAVFDYDKQR
+571 
-585 NYRLVLSSGNTLS
+585 
-598 MYDRSMKKVNG
+598 
-609 WRKTKLN
+609 
-616 SALKYPAKHIRIG
+616 
-629 NRDYI
+629 
-634 ALVQKSGKGELLHRT
+634 
-649 GKTRIKIPTDVK
+649 
-661 LTQDIYP
+661 
-668 YQSGFVSIDDKNR
+668 
-681 LVQIS
+681 
-686 TTGKLTKTV
+686 
-695 LPFETRY
+695 
-702 TIAANRNTLVTL
+702 
-714 TENKVSI
+714 
-721 NNQLVELDFG
+721 
-731 VYAPPQIQV
+731 
-740 VNNRTYILIWD
+740 
-751 NQSDKIYVFDR
+751 
-762 DAKLL
+762 
-767 DSFPV
+767 
-772 IGRNWAMLGQA
+772 
-783 VPGSA
+783 
-788 VYLAAQ
+788 
-794 NNRQE
+794 
-799 LRFYKMP
+799 

>member
-17 QSKQNTTDSLLGYL
+17 QPKQNTPDSLLGYL
-31 PNNAVVVLKSSS
+31 PNNAVMVLKSSA
-43 FKSLHDYS
+43 FNSLHDYS

-61 TLLPEFF
+61 TLLPAFF

-81 LSFHPEGKGQLI
+81 LSFHPKGKGQLI
-93 PLLISHQKPV
+93 PLLISQQKPV
-103 YSDSV
+103 HSDTVSF
-108 AVDTLRYN
+108 DTLQYN
-116 KTQLLKRNANPPTY
+116 KTRLLKRNTNPPTY
-130 YATWDSLHFSSPS
+130 YASWDSLHFSSPS

-155 TPNSIDGELEQLY
+155 TPNSIDVELKQLY
-168 DNTTEDHTFFVSQDI
+168 DNATEDHTFFVSQDI
-183 APYFNTLFNDIRP
+183 APYFNTLFNDINP

-224 MDASGASRLSFLKNH
+224 MDASGASRLSFLQNQ
-239 DSALHDLA
+239 DSALQDLA
-247 AHIPSN
+247 VHIPSN
-253 TNTIQAFSFDL
+253 VNTVQAFSFDL
-264 DTYKKASLR
+264 DTYNKAALR
-273 FKAVHNLPET
+273 FRATHNLPET
-283 PMDSLLM
+283 PVDSLLIGT
-290 DATQLAQLQLGNET
+290 AQLAQLKLGNET
-304 VVLVKTNKT
+304 VVLIKTNKL
-313 PDDIKQALAKKSKAQ
+313 PDDIKQTLAKKSKAQ
-328 FTTEQQTLFAFSD
+328 FTTEQQTLYAFSD
-341 ENTVANLLPPILK
+341 EHTITNLLPPILK
-354 QNTYAFATL
+354 QNSYAFATL

-390 AQNER
+390 TQNER
-395 FQTYVKTLPSRSSF
+395 FKTYVKTLPSRSSF
-409 WGWSVP
+409 WGWSAP
-415 AYFETQVKKIVPTLS
+415 AYFEAQVKKMVPTLS
-430 KVALGAFRQA
+430 DVALGTFRQA

-450 FYVTLSLQKPNDE
+450 FYVALSLQKPNDQ

-507 LYLLDTTGGIV
+507 LYLLDTTGGII
-518 WKKQLDGPILGPVT
+518 WKKQLDDAILGPVT
-532 QVDVYRNKRLQL
+532 QVDLYRNKRLQL
-544 AFTTAK
+544 ALTTAK

-557 NGNAVSGYSIKGMR
+557 NGNAVSGFIKKGMR
-571 SSSTLAVFDYDKQR
+571 ASSTLAVFDYDKQR
-585 NYRLVLSSGNTLS
+585 NYRLLLSSGNTLS
-598 MYDRSMKKVNG
+598 MYDRRMKKVSG
-609 WRKTKLN
+609 WRKTNCN

-661 LTQDIYP
+661 LTQNIYP

-681 LVQIS
+681 LIKIS
-686 TTGKLTKTV
+686 TAGKLTKTA

-721 NNQLVELDFG
+721 NNRLVELDFG

-751 NQSDKIYVFDR
+751 NQSDKIYIFNR

-772 IGRNWAMLGQA
+772 IGRKWAMLGQA

>member
-1 MNRLLL
+1 MYRLLL
-7 LTACILLIGC
+7 LTTFIIVIGC
-17 QSKQNTTDSLLGYL
+17 QSKQKTTVSLLDYL

-43 FKSLHDYS
+43 FNSLHDYS
-51 NQQDAAMAAA
+51 NQHEAAMAAA
-61 TLLPEFF
+61 TLLPELFK
-68 EELNQIAPNTAGQ
+68 ELNQIAPNTTGQ
-81 LSFHPEGKGQLI
+81 LSFHREGKGQLV
-93 PLLISHQKPV
+93 PLLITNQKPV

-116 KTQLLKRNANPPTY
+116 KTRLFKRNANPPTY
-130 YATWDSLHFSSPS
+130 YANWDSLHFSSPS

-155 TPNSIDGELEQLY
+155 TTNSTYLELKQLY
-168 DNTTEDHTFFVSQDI
+168 DNATEDHAFFISQDI
-183 APYFNTLFNDIRP
+183 SPYFDTLFKDNSP
-196 VPWSQWSK
+196 LLWSQWSK

-224 MDASGASRLSFLKNH
+224 MDSSGASRLSFLKNQE
-239 DSALHDLA
+239 SVLHDLA
-247 AHIPSN
+247 VHMPSN
-253 TNTIQAFSFDL
+253 TNTVQAFSFDL

-283 PMDSLLM
+283 VLDSLLL
-290 DATQLAQLQLGNET
+290 DATQLAQLQIGNET
-304 VVLVKTNKT
+304 VVLIKTNKT
-313 PDDIKQALAKKSKAQ
+313 DDAIKQTLVKKSKAQ
-328 FTTEQQTLFAFSD
+328 FTTENQILYAFSD
-341 ENTVANLLPPILK
+341 ENIIPNLLPPILK

-363 LNEHLYLGTSKTALE
+363 INEHLYLGTSKTTLE

-390 AQNER
+390 AQDER
-395 FQTYVKTLPSRSSF
+395 FKNYVKTLPSRSSF
-409 WGWSVP
+409 WGWSAP
-415 AYFETQVKKIVPTLS
+415 AHFETQVKKIVPTMG

-450 FYVTLSLQKPNDE
+450 FYVALSLQKPNDE
-463 GKKAQAVELAGTAT
+463 GKKAQAVELAGTTT

-507 LYLLDTTGGIV
+507 LYLLDTNGGII
-518 WKKQLDGPILGPVT
+518 WKKQLEGFILGPVT
-532 QVDVYRNKRLQL
+532 QVDLFRNKRLQL
-544 AFTTAK
+544 AFTTDK

-557 NGNAVSGYSIKGMR
+557 NGNVVQGYSKKGMR
-571 SSSTLAVFDYDKQR
+571 SSSTLSVFDYDKQR
-585 NYRLVLSSGNTLS
+585 NYRLLLSSGNTLS
-598 MYDRSMKKVNG
+598 MYDRSMKKVSG
-609 WRKTKLN
+609 WRKTKLI

-649 GKTRIKIPTDVK
+649 GKTRIKIPTEIN
-661 LTQDIYP
+661 LIQNIYP

-686 TTGKLTKTV
+686 TTGKLTKRA

-702 TIAANRNTLVTL
+702 TMAANRNTLVTL
-714 TENKVSI
+714 TENKVTI

-740 VNNRTYILIWD
+740 VNNRTYIIIWD
-751 NQSDKIYVFDR
+751 NQSDKVYIFDR

-772 IGRNWAMLGQA
+772 IGRKWAMLGQA
-783 VPGSA
+783 VPGSS

-799 LRFYKMP
+799 LRFYKIP

>member
-1 MNRLLL
+1 M
-7 LTACILLIGC
+7 
-17 QSKQNTTDSLLGYL
+17 SQN
-31 PNNAVVVLKSSS
+31 
-43 FKSLHDYS
+43 
-51 NQQDAAMAAA
+51 
-61 TLLPEFF
+61 
-68 EELNQIAPNTAGQ
+68 
-81 LSFHPEGKGQLI
+81 
-93 PLLISHQKPV
+93 
-103 YSDSV
+103 
-108 AVDTLRYN
+108 
-116 KTQLLKRNANPPTY
+116 
-130 YATWDSLHFSSPS
+130 
-143 KLLLESSIRLRS
+143 
-155 TPNSIDGELEQLY
+155 
-168 DNTTEDHTFFVSQDI
+168 I
-183 APYFNTLFNDIRP
+183 APYFNTLFEDMNP
-196 VPWSQWSK
+196 VPWSQWST
-204 WTAIVPTVNSNGV
+204 WTALVPTVNSNGV

-224 MDASGASRLSFLKNH
+224 MDSSGASRLSFLKNQ
-239 DSALHDLA
+239 DSALQNLA

-253 TNTIQAFSFDL
+253 VNTVQAFSFDL

-283 PMDSLLM
+283 VMDSLLM

-304 VVLVKTNKT
+304 LVLVKTNKT

-328 FTTEQQTLFAFSD
+328 YTTEAHTVYAFSD
-341 ENTVANLLPPILK
+341 DNSITNLLPPILK

-378 SVIYALNKDDVL
+378 SLIYALNKDDVL

-409 WGWSVP
+409 WGWSAP
-415 AYFETQVKKIVPTLS
+415 AYFEAQVKKMMPALR

-450 FYVTLSLQKPNDE
+450 FYLALSLQKPNDE
-463 GKKAQAVELAGTAT
+463 GKKTQAVELAGTAT
-477 FDTPVIWGPYAVHN
+477 FNTPVSWGPYAVLN

-507 LYLLDTTGGIV
+507 LYLLDTTGEEI
-518 WKKQLDGPILGPVT
+518 WKKQLDGAILGPVY
-532 QVDVYRNKRLQL
+532 QVDLYRNKRLQL
-544 AFTTAK
+544 AFTTDK

-557 NGNAVSGYSIKGMR
+557 NGNPVSGYNKKGMR
-571 SSSTLAVFDYDKQR
+571 TSSTLGIFDYDNQR

-598 MYDRSMKKVNG
+598 MYDRSMKKVSG
-609 WRKTKLN
+609 WRKTKLK

-661 LTQDIYP
+661 LTQEIYP

-686 TTGKLTKTV
+686 TTGKLTKTA

-721 NNQLVELDFG
+721 NDQLVELDFG

-751 NQSDKIYVFDR
+751 NQSDKVYVFNR

-772 IGRNWAMLGQA
+772 IGRKWAMLGQA

-788 VYLAAQ
+788 IYLAAQ
-794 NNRQE
+794 NNKQE
-799 LRFYKMP
+799 LRIYKMP